1 MSEAVIVLLS
11 VSGLQLVAVYLLG
24 WPEPATITLQLVS
37 EVGSLMSTTRATS
50 KMEELMSALLERMEQ
65 QNEQLLGKME
75 QQNEQLQ
82 VMTQQQADRIENV
95 AQRQKETDQ
104 EVSAIAGEL
113 RSVKLTIDGRLDAME
128 DSVARLAKQIRTTPT
143 EGQVSTKHELRKE
156 LLQELSDGTSAL
168 CATANSRLSSHQ
180 EPSLQ

>member
-1 MSEAVIVLLS
+1 
-11 VSGLQLVAVYLLG
+11 
-24 WPEPATITLQLVS
+24 
-37 EVGSLMSTTRATS
+37 MST
-50 KMEELMSALLERMEQ
+50 LLER
-65 QNEQLLGKME
+65 ME

-128 DSVARLAKQIRTTPT
+128 DSVAGLAKQIHATVFS
-143 EGQVSTKHELRKE
+143 GELA
-156 LLQELSDGTSAL
+156 GI
-168 CATANSRLSSHQ
+168 
-180 EPSLQ
+180 

>member
-1 MSEAVIVLLS
+1 
-11 VSGLQLVAVYLLG
+11 
-24 WPEPATITLQLVS
+24 
-37 EVGSLMSTTRATS
+37 MSTTRATS
-50 KMEELMSALLERMEQ
+50 KMEELMSTLLER
-65 QNEQLLGKME
+65 ME

-113 RSVKLTIDGRLDAME
+113 RSVKLTIDGRLDVME
-128 DSVARLAKQIRTTPT
+128 DSVAGLAKQIHATVT
-143 EGQVSTKHELRKE
+143 EGQVSTKHEFRKE

-168 CATANSRLSSHQ
+168 RPKAQPFQPSGTAAAVAGEVTDRSRDAIALHAAPAPFEGKIAWERS
-180 EPSLQ
+180 

>member
-1 MSEAVIVLLS
+1 
-11 VSGLQLVAVYLLG
+11 
-24 WPEPATITLQLVS
+24 
-37 EVGSLMSTTRATS
+37 MSTTRATS

-95 AQRQKETDQ
+95 AQRQETDQ

-113 RSVKLTIDGRLDAME
+113 RSVKLMIDDRLDAME
-128 DSVARLAKQIRTTPT
+128 DSVAGLAKQIRATVT
-143 EGQVSTKHELRKE
+143 EGQELTKHQLREE

-168 CATANSRLSSHQ
+168 RPTAQPSGTTAAVAGEVTDRSRDAIALHAAHQQRLANLTCSRLAQFMAAATA
-180 EPSLQ
+180 